1 MGLAKNKIIQP
12 RKKEV
17 KAKIKNIF
25 KFEYPKTFIVNRS
38 LLFLIFISSW
48 FTGNK
53 NRSFRYFCVYLSIN
67 LFGRAL
73 DRKET
78 KLKLEI
84 VSEE

>member
-1 MGLAKNKIIQP
+1 KVKKIFL
-12 RKKEV
+12 
-17 KAKIKNIF
+17 IF
-25 KFEYPKTFIVNRS
+25 

-67 LFGRAL
+67 LVGRAL

>member
-1 MGLAKNKIIQP
+1 MGIYIFPVEIWVSLSLKILCFNSP
-12 RKKEV
+12 AYLYKVKK
-17 KAKIKNIF
+17 IF
-25 KFEYPKTFIVNRS
+25 LIF

-67 LFGRAL
+67 LVGRAL